1 MAAMQDIDALRIVS
15 FESGL
20 VCGGAC
26 VRDVGAG
33 YYSLC
38 EWPCFFAW
46 LSGLRLRFL
55 RRFQDDGDPHNVITG
70 HTGDHMGRPCEYAG
84 FSTASEIRSLSEIR
98 VPRRLPHHRPMIFH
112 HKSPTEVQIARFT
125 KEISSPTFHHRPVE
139 T

>member
-1 MAAMQDIDALRIVS
+1 MASRDLEALTDKS
-15 FESGL
+15 
-20 VCGGAC
+20 
-26 VRDVGAG
+26 VR
-33 YYSLC
+33 
-38 EWPCFFAW
+38 E
-46 LSGLRLRFL
+46 FL
-55 RRFQDDGDPHNVITG
+55 TLARVAHLATATRDGDPHNVITG

-84 FSTASEIRSLSEIR
+84 FSTASEITSLSEIR